1 MCNAQ
6 GRGMGWV
13 GNAGKLIATH
23 KKRTTRAQIQITID
37 INFLLKGIIKTKRSF
52 AQWTSPP
59 LGQSY
64 ILLHLTSV
72 DYLCTPSPVEEEVL
86 IATCKQ
92 LVWSIRI
99 GRNMPIWVLWLIPG
113 SGPGAALPLEVT
125 GCGVRSL
132 LYTELPERPW
142 VVLLSTLLLLS
153 YSSLSLGL
161 SFFRLL
167 TFSVWGREFIGWV
180 RTVSTQGVIWASAEA
195 SDPVAPPLNL
205 VLYMHL
211 RTFA

>member
-1 MCNAQ
+1 MYTPGRLTAPPAPMSLPLRLRWPIAGHSERTPGKTQQRRSQ
-6 GRGMGWV
+6 GHTHTPLLLIRHCHQ
-13 GNAGKLIATH
+13 NKLMLERETSH
-23 KKRTTRAQIQITID
+23 CHRTLLRIWID
-37 INFLLKGIIKTKRSF
+37 
-52 AQWTSPP
+52 
-59 LGQSY
+59 
-64 ILLHLTSV
+64 
-72 DYLCTPSPVEEEVL
+72 L

-99 GRNMPIWVLWLIPG
+99 GRNMPIWVLCLIPG
-113 SGPGAALPLEVT
+113 SGPGADLPLEVT

-132 LYTELPERPW
+132 LYVTFPERPW

-153 YSSLSLGL
+153 YLSLSLGL

-167 TFSVWGREFIGWV
+167 CLSGWGRVFIGWV
-180 RTVSTQGVIWASAEA
+180 MAVSTQGVIWASVEA